1 MVTTSDDL
9 GEADDSGDQLE
20 EFVIEGVS
28 LDDLDEG
35 GDGVEAVGGKD
46 DAIVSRP
53 RPVLCCLQKPEELD
67 DRVPLGHAAEELTR
81 GGVADLLT
89 S

>member
-20 EFVIEGVS
+20 EFVLEGVS
-28 LDDLDEG
+28 LDNLDEG
-35 GDGVEAVGGKD
+35 GDGVEAVGGED

-53 RPVLCCLQKPEELD
+53 RPVLCRLQKPEELD
-67 DRVPLGHAAEELTR
+67 DRVPL
-81 GGVADLLT
+81 
-89 S
+89 